1 MSASLLAQGSKPPF
15 FERAAGSFILRA
27 SRWRPVVANGEANGA
42 PQLPLGLYIHVP
54 FCASTCDFCAFY
66 QVRPTASDIAD
77 YFAALEAEA
86 ALVKW
91 PRTVTTVFWG
101 GGTPGL
107 LSPDALRRLGEITL
121 ACCGRGAQSDD
132 GSAAKAERA
141 SAPLAVLR
149 TSSGRPEEWTVEM
162 APASVTEAR
171 LAALREVGVTRISMG
186 VQSFQPALLDAL
198 GRQHSR
204 EQIYRAYERIR
215 AAGFSSV
222 NLDLMFALPG
232 QTAAEW
238 EADIAEALALAP
250 DHLSTYCLT
259 FEEDTALWLK
269 LSQGR
274 VKLDPEHEARL
285 YEQTWAQ
292 LAAAGYAQYEVA
304 NFARP
309 GHACKHNLNT
319 WKMSE
324 WVGLGPAAASQH
336 GGWRGGNVADLRGWG
351 ERVRRG
357 ERMTEDFREMTPA
370 ALAEDAFIFGLRMNA
385 GVSLAEWRERAP
397 TAPWAAVEA
406 LAAQLVADE
415 LAIFSADRLCLTTRG
430 RLLADAVGLE
440 IMEAFQDAAQ
450 P

>member
-1 MSASLLAQGSKPPF
+1 MSAALLAQGSKPPF
-15 FERAAGSFILRA
+15 FDGETEAVAANTA
-27 SRWRPVVANGEANGA
+27 
-42 PQLPLGLYIHVP
+42 PLGLYIHVP

-66 QVRPTASDIAD
+66 QMKPTAADIAD

-86 ALVKW
+86 ALVEW
-91 PRTVTTVFWG
+91 PRPVTTVFWG

-107 LSPDALRRLGEITL
+107 LSPDALRRLGEVTL
-121 ACCGRGAQSDD
+121 ACCEKTERGA
-132 GSAAKAERA
+132 
-141 SAPLAVLR
+141 
-149 TSSGRPEEWTVEM
+149 RPEEWTVEL

-171 LAALREVGVTRISMG
+171 LAALREIGVTRISMG

-204 EQIYRAYERIR
+204 EQIYRAYDRIR
-215 AAGFSSV
+215 AAGFPSV

-319 WKMSE
+319 WAMNE

-336 GGWRGGNVADLRGWG
+336 GGWRGGNIADLRGWA
-351 ERVRRG
+351 ERVQRG
-357 ERMTEDFREMTPA
+357 ERMTEDRKEMTPA

-385 GVSLAEWRERAP
+385 GVSLAEWRARAP
-397 TAPWAAVEA
+397 DAPWTAVEE
-406 LAAQLVADE
+406 LAAQLVSDE
-415 LAIFSADRLCLTTRG
+415 LATLRADRLCLTTRG

-440 IMEAFQDAAQ
+440 MMEAFQDAPQ